1 MEKEIKNVENEEK
14 RELTIFDSEN
24 KKIYCSKVIET
35 EEEKKE
41 MFNAL
46 ESCDILLNDCVNNE
60 IELKDIYIEER
71 QVVDKETGEVK
82 TKFRTIL
89 FDVNG
94 QTYATGSY
102 GIYNILSKIVKIY
115 GLPNTWEK
123 PLKVK
128 VAKKPI
134 KDGKSSLTLLLI

>member
-115 GLPNTWEK
+115 GLPDTWTK

>member
-71 QVVDKETGEVK
+71 QVIDKETGEIK

-115 GLPNTWEK
+115 GLPDTWEK

>member
-71 QVVDKETGEVK
+71 QVVDKETGELK

-115 GLPNTWEK
+115 GLPDTWEK

>member
-115 GLPNTWEK
+115 GLPDTWEK

>member
-60 IELKDIYIEER
+60 IDLKDIYIEER
-71 QVVDKETGEVK
+71 QVIDKETGEVK

-115 GLPNTWEK
+115 GLPDTWEK

>member
-60 IELKDIYIEER
+60 IDLKDIYIEER

-89 FDVNG
+89 FDANG

-134 KDGKSSLTLLLI
+134 KDGKSSLTLLLR

>member
-60 IELKDIYIEER
+60 IDLKDIYIEER
-71 QVVDKETGEVK
+71 QVIDKETGEIK

-115 GLPNTWEK
+115 GLPDTWEK

>member
-41 MFNAL
+41 MFNTL

-115 GLPNTWEK
+115 GLPDTWTK

-134 KDGKSSLTLLLI
+134 KDGKTSLTLLLI

>member
-24 KKIYCSKVIET
+24 KKVYCSKVIET

-60 IELKDIYIEER
+60 IDLKDIYIEER
-71 QVVDKETGEVK
+71 QVIDKETGEVK

-115 GLPNTWEK
+115 GLPDTWEK

>member
-1 MEKEIKNVENEEK
+1 
-14 RELTIFDSEN
+14 
-24 KKIYCSKVIET
+24 
-35 EEEKKE
+35 

-115 GLPNTWEK
+115 GLPDTWEK

>member
-1 MEKEIKNVENEEK
+1 MEKEIKKVENEEK
-14 RELTIFDSEN
+14 RELTIIDSEN

-115 GLPNTWEK
+115 GLPDTWTK

-128 VAKKPI
+128 VAKKPM

>member
-24 KKIYCSKVIET
+24 KKVYCSKVIET

-71 QVVDKETGEVK
+71 QVIDKETGEIK

-102 GIYNILSKIVKIY
+102 GMYNILSKIVKIY
-115 GLPNTWEK
+115 GLPDTWEK